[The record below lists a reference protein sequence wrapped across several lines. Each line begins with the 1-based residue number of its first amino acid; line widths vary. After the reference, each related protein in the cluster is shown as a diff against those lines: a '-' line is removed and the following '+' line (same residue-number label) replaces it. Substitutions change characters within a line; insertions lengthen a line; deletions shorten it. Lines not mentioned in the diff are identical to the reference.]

1 MGLLDELE
9 DIRKESLRVKREHI
23 EALIK
28 ESVRNRS
35 FISYYG
41 YSSDEDFE
49 ETEEILEDIADEIC
63 DSYSLEW
70 EQQKGKETKI
80 IYNQRE
86 VAVFPNRIK
95 LILERY

>member
-9 DIRKESLRVKREHI
+9 SLREDSIKTKREHI

-35 FISYYG
+35 FVAYYG
-41 YSSDEDFE
+41 YTSEEDFE
-49 ETEEILEDIADEIC
+49 ETEEVLEDISDEIC